1 MIGTMIRRTRQ
12 VAVAGLGASLA
23 AALATTALAQDIRIG
38 ITMRMVSENGQK
50 YGQMVVDEFN
60 MINEAGGING
70 HKLDVT
76 LLNDECKSDKGVA
89 NANKLIFQNKIHLL
103 IGSTCSSVSLPIVDV
118 TAKAK
123 VPQIIP
129 HSTNEKITQ
138 KGSEW
143 VYRVPVSGRYY
154 AGVNAKYVGENIGKK
169 VAYLC
174 AADAASQND
183 CDAMQ
188 AQMMKQFNAEPAYVA
203 QVQEKEVDFRT
214 HMQKIKS
221 AGVDGIMIA
230 ALAETMARALIQS
243 YEAGISESVRR
254 IGSSSASNA
263 PVPQIAGDAAKGVL
277 YTAAYAAA
285 DKRPIARLFNE
296 MVRQRYG
303 IHAPDHDFS
312 QAYDLVRIVEI
323 ALGNADLKLTDD
335 ALAADRAAIR
345 DAIGNVKN
353 YQGLASGPI
362 SFCADPT
369 PQCRDGN
376 RTAVLIAY
384 TKGGDNFVTEVLAR
398 VTMPSDFGLK

>member
-1 MIGTMIRRTRQ
+1 MNVLTKSL
-12 VAVAGLGASLA
+12 VAAGLATGMLT
-23 AALATTALAQDIRIG
+23 ALATTALAQDIRIG
-38 ITMRMVSENGQK
+38 VTMRMISENGQK

-60 MINEAGGING
+60 LINEAGGING

-89 NANKLIFQNKIHLL
+89 NANKLIFQQKIHLL

-143 VYRVPVSGRYY
+143 VFRVPVSGRYY

-188 AQMMKQFNAEPAYVA
+188 AQMRSQFAVEPAYTA

-221 AGVDGIMIA
+221 AGVDGIVIA

-243 YEAGISESVRR
+243 YEAGIPEKVRR

-263 PVPQIAGDAAKGVL
+263 PVPSIAGDAAKGVF
-277 YTAAYAAA
+277 YAAAYAAA

-296 MVRQRYG
+296 MVRNRYG

-323 ALGNADLKLTDD
+323 ALGNADLKLTSDS
-335 ALAADRAAIR
+335 LAADRTAIR
-345 DAIGNVKN
+345 DAIANVKN
-353 YQGLASGPI
+353 YTGLASGPI

-384 TKGGDNFVTEVLAR
+384 SKGGEDFVTEVLAR
-398 VTMPSDFGLK
+398 VTMPIDFGLK